1 MHSSSNPALPS
12 RRALCLGVAA
22 VVAAIVQ
29 PAIAQPAADSG
40 ALEEVVVTATRRAE
54 NLQDVP
60 VSVSA
65 LSGEQLEKLKFFDFK
80 DMAAATP
87 GLSMTSTYR
96 EPGVIAVRGIGYA
109 PNSSAPPAVDIY
121 LNELPVNSAYA
132 FASIYDMQQME
143 LLRGPQ
149 GTLRGRPSPAGAVTM
164 TTRRPD
170 LQEVGGSVSASLSD
184 QDAQNLQG
192 GINLPL
198 VRDRLAVRL
207 AGVENK
213 NEGPGGALLNGDEPD
228 FDDAGLRATVLFQAN
243 DDLSFLLTHHYM
255 DRSSVQ
261 VTLVE
266 GPGSGYNGPALS
278 AKDRKGA
285 ADAGLRQD
293 QKINITSLQMDWRLP
308 GHRLVYVGGYQ
319 DLKNLFGG
327 DLDYGNAVSDY
338 SSLQDVDSRYEATT
352 HELRLESDGNGRVE
366 YGLGLWYS
374 KTKTDTKV
382 HQVSE
387 LTGAFGYPP
396 VPQGP
401 ANEDYLLGVDIRIP
415 TDAENTA
422 AFGHLELHVTDAVD
436 VVLGARYLKEKSTRS
451 QRLDLGSSLI
461 AVDLGVGEPLT
472 SFICPNI
479 LVAFTNLPWVRQTY
493 PSTCDLQ
500 IAATSFYQP
509 VDDEWDTWVYDV
521 SLKYNLSD
529 TSMAYLTASHSWRP
543 PGVTVGITAPLPNS
557 VLFGPPEKSDALEL
571 GLKSEWLDRRLRFNA
586 ALFYQEFDGFIG
598 RFEDVPYLNG
608 ANGTVTT
615 GGFTYNADATSYG
628 AEADLLWLVSD
639 DWTVQVSLSSQK
651 GEYDDADVPCRDT
664 NFDGSADNGP
674 NPAAAGW
681 GASGPVAFCT
691 SSDAISNLP
700 DWSGTLQSEYVV
712 RGGALEYY
720 VRGLLNYQPGND
732 SFTTGFERDAFAL
745 LNLYAGV
752 RSADNRWDIT
762 IWAKN
767 ALDDDTVLEQF
778 SENVLAGFNS
788 GYRSIVVQQERE
800 VGLTVRYAFGSD

>member
-1 MHSSSNPALPS
+1 MHSPAKPS
-12 RRALCLGVAA
+12 WYIRRALSLGIASAA
-22 VVAAIVQ
+22 AYMVQ
-29 PAIAQPAADSG
+29 PAAAQPGAGTD
-40 ALEEVVVTATRRAE
+40 ALEEVVVTATRRAA
-54 NLQDVP
+54 NIQD
-60 VSVSA
+60 VSVSVAA

-80 DMAAATP
+80 DMAVATP

-132 FASIYDMQQME
+132 FASIYDIQQME

-170 LQEVGGSVSASLSD
+170 LKEIGGTVSASFSD
-184 QDAQNLQG
+184 QDAQNLQAA
-192 GINLPL
+192 INLPL
-198 VRDRLAVRL
+198 VRDRLAMRV
-207 AGVENK
+207 AGVK
-213 NEGPGGALLNGDEPD
+213 NESEGPGGTLVDGDGPD
-228 FDDAGLRATVLFQAN
+228 FDDAGLRATLLFQAN

-255 DRSSVQ
+255 DRSSKQ

-266 GPGSGYNGPALS
+266 GPGAGYNGPALS
-278 AKDRKGA
+278 ATDRKGV

-293 QKINITSLQMDWRLP
+293 QTINITSLQMDWSLP
-308 GHRLVYVGGYQ
+308 GHTLVYIGGYQ

-327 DLDYGNAVSDY
+327 DLDYGNAVADY
-338 SSLQDVDSRYEATT
+338 SSLQDVDSRFEATT
-352 HELRLESDGNGRVE
+352 HELRLESSGEGRVE
-366 YGLGLWYS
+366 YGIGLWYG

-422 AFGHLELHVTDAVD
+422 AFGHLEFHVTDAFD
-436 VVLGARYLKEKSTRS
+436 VVVGARYLKEKSQRS

-461 AVDLGVGEPLT
+461 AIDIGLGEPLT
-472 SFICPNI
+472 GFLCPGT
-479 LVAFTNLPWVRQTY
+479 LTAVTGLPWAGQTY
-493 PSTCDLQ
+493 ASTCDLQ
-500 IAATSFYQP
+500 IASSSFYQP
-509 VDDEWDTWVYDV
+509 VDDEWNTWVYDV

-529 TSMAYLTASHSWRP
+529 TSMAYVTVSHSWRP
-543 PGVTVGITAPLPNS
+543 PGVTVGITAPLPDS

-615 GGFTYNADATSYG
+615 GGFTYNADATAYG
-628 AEADLLWLVSD
+628 AEADLLWMVND
-639 DWTVQVSLSSQK
+639 DWTVQASLSSQK

-674 NPAAAGW
+674 NPAAAAW
-681 GASGPVAFCT
+681 GAAGPVAFCT

-712 RGGALEYY
+712 RAGTLDYY

-732 SFTTGFERDAFAL
+732 NFTSGFRRDAFAL

-752 RSADNRWDIT
+752 RSSDNRWDIT
-762 IWAKN
+762 LWAKN
-767 ALDDDTVLEQF
+767 ALDDDTVLETF

-788 GYRSIVVQQERE
+788 GYRSVVAQQERE
-800 VGLTVRYAFGSD
+800 IGLSVRYAFGGD